1 MVKDIDQFINNLT
14 AEFNSKQRK
23 VVFERFGLK
32 TGVKATLQEIGNDLG
47 VTRERVRQIEEDGL
61 RKLGPKVKKEAVQ
74 IVEFAHTYLAN
85 AGGVRRD
92 DYFLTDV
99 ANYLFKETDA
109 KHVDAKLRFLFLT
122 AGAPFYSRE
131 DDDFNAYWYVDEP
144 AKKKFLDF
152 VKEATDF
159 LKSRKEAE
167 TSKDYL
173 SRVKAYAASSLF
185 MIPKHFGTNIFGDV
199 GLRSW
204 PDIEP
209 KTIRD
214 KIYLVLKKHGEPLHF
229 SDIARNITKLGI
241 DRKQAHVQTVHN
253 ELIKDD
259 RFVLVGRGIYAL
271 RSRGFEPG
279 TVRQVIAK
287 ILKTKG
293 PLPQTD
299 VVRLVNEQRF
309 LKENTVLLSLQNRRH
324 FKRLD
329 DGRYHVK
336 EA

>member
-1 MVKDIDQFINNLT
+1 M
-14 AEFNSKQRK
+14 
-23 VVFERFGLK
+23 
-32 TGVKATLQEIGNDLG
+32 
-47 VTRERVRQIEEDGL
+47 
-61 RKLGPKVKKEAVQ
+61 
-74 IVEFAHTYLAN
+74 
-85 AGGVRRD
+85 
-92 DYFLTDV
+92 
-99 ANYLFKETDA
+99 
-109 KHVDAKLRFLFLT
+109 
-122 AGAPFYSRE
+122 
-131 DDDFNAYWYVDEP
+131 
-144 AKKKFLDF
+144 
-152 VKEATDF
+152 
-159 LKSRKEAE
+159 
-167 TSKDYL
+167 
-173 SRVKAYAASSLF
+173 
-185 MIPKHFGTNIFGDV
+185 
-199 GLRSW
+199 
-204 PDIEP
+204 
-209 KTIRD
+209 
-214 KIYLVLKKHGEPLHF
+214 
-229 SDIARNITKLGI
+229 
-241 DRKQAHVQTVHN
+241 DRKQPHVQPVHN

>member
-14 AEFNSKQRK
+14 ADFNPKQRK
-23 VVFERFGLK
+23 VLFERFGLK
-32 TGVKATLQEIGNDLG
+32 TGNKATLQEIGDDLG

-61 RKLGPKVKKEAVQ
+61 RKLGPKVKKEAAS
-74 IVEFAHTYLAN
+74 IIEFAHTYLAN

-92 DYFLTDV
+92 DYLLADIANDSFKDV
-99 ANYLFKETDA
+99 DV

-131 DDDFNAYWYVDEP
+131 DDNFHAYWYTDET
-144 AKKKFLDF
+144 AKKKFLEF

-159 LKSRKEAE
+159 FKSRKE
-167 TSKDYL
+167 TDNSKGYL
-173 SRVKAYAASSLF
+173 EQVKAYAASSF
-185 MIPKHFGTNIFGDV
+185 FAIPKHFGTNVFGDV
-199 GLRSW
+199 GLKAW
-204 PDIEP
+204 ADIEP

-229 SDIARNITKLGI
+229 SDIAKHISKMGI
-241 DRKQAHVQTVHN
+241 DKKPAHVQTVHN

-271 RSRGFEPG
+271 RSQGFEPG

-287 ILKTKG
+287 ILKREG
-293 PLPQTD
+293 PLPQTE
-299 VVRLVNEQRF
+299 VVKLVNAQRF
-309 LKENTVLLSLQNRRH
+309 LKENTILLSLQNRHH